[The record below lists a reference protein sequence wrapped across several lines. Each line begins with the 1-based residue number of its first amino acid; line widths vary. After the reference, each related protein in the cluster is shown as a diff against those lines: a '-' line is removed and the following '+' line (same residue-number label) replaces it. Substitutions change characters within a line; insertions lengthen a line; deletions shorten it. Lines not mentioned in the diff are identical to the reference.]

1 MQENSNKFESISL
14 TGKMTPFSSVCDT
27 YWYIMELG
35 SNLKKRKE
43 KGKEDMVY
51 FKIML
56 LAIENYLLHRVT
68 SLDIVP
74 GLIHA

>member
-1 MQENSNKFESISL
+1 
-14 TGKMTPFSSVCDT
+14 
-27 YWYIMELG
+27 MELG